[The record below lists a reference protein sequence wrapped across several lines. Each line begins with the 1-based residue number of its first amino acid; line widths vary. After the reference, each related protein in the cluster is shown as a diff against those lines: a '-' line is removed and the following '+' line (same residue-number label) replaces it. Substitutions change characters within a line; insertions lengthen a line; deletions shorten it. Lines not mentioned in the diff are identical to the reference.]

1 MSLDDFEWEWN
12 HRTDAE
18 KQKYEASLKV
28 AHERELAW
36 LAEMAAKAAR
46 EATLWF
52 RFTAPMNTLFQVV
65 ASLLVIAVV
74 AVTAGFAFC
83 YITTPVRTP
92 FELAVVLLLGA
103 ILLVV
108 AAK

>member
-1 MSLDDFEWEWN
+1 MMSLDDFEWEWN

-46 EATLWF
+46 EAT
-52 RFTAPMNTLFQVV
+52 R
-65 ASLLVIAVV
+65 
-74 AVTAGFAFC
+74 
-83 YITTPVRTP
+83 
-92 FELAVVLLLGA
+92 
-103 ILLVV
+103 
-108 AAK
+108 

>member
-1 MSLDDFEWEWN
+1 MMSLDDFEWEWN

-46 EATLWF
+46 EATRW
-52 RFTAPMNTLFQVV
+52 FTATLP
-65 ASLLVIAVV
+65 
-74 AVTAGFAFC
+74 TFARSKPSRRSADHES
-83 YITTPVRTP
+83 TVR
-92 FELAVVLLLGA
+92 
-103 ILLVV
+103 
-108 AAK
+108 

>member
-18 KQKYEASLKV
+18 KQKYEASLKG

-46 EATLWF
+46 EAI
-52 RFTAPMNTLFQVV
+52 R
-65 ASLLVIAVV
+65 LVQIYGPDEPSSRSSRA
-74 AVTAGFAFC
+74 C
-83 YITTPVRTP
+83 SR
-92 FELAVVLLLGA
+92 
-103 ILLVV
+103 
-108 AAK
+108 